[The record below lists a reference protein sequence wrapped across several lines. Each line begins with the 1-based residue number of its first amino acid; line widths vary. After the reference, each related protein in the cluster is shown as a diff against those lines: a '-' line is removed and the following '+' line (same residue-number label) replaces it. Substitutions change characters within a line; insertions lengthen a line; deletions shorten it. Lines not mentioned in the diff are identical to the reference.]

1 MSKETSYTDI
11 VRARKLEQ
19 TGYISHSPTELDH
32 VLAHQESYA
41 EQELGETLYAIKD
54 ELEGVGI

>member
-11 VRARKLEQ
+11 IRARKLEQ
-19 TGYISHSPTELDH
+19 TGYISHFPTELDD

-41 EQELGETLYAIKD
+41 EQELGEALYAIKD
-54 ELEGVGI
+54 ELEGVNI